1 MNNAKT
7 DKEKIN
13 KTEDQWRQQ
22 LTPEQFCITR
32 QHGTERAFTG
42 KYWDEHAAG
51 TYHCVACGQA
61 LFSSDTKFDSGTGWP
76 SFFAPI
82 DEAAVETDVDRSHLM
97 KRTEVHCSRCNAHLG
112 HIFED
117 GPPPTHLRFC
127 LNSTA
132 LELKKKEG

>member
-1 MNNAKT
+1 
-7 DKEKIN
+7 
-13 KTEDQWRQQ
+13 
-22 LTPEQFCITR
+22 
-32 QHGTERAFTG
+32 
-42 KYWDEHAAG
+42 
-51 TYHCVACGQA
+51 
-61 LFSSDTKFDSGTGWP
+61 
-76 SFFAPI
+76 
-82 DEAAVETDVDRSHLM
+82 M